1 MNNYQSNT
9 TWPTPHQN
17 VYETNAVKLL
27 QFSQGIGTPVVIIP
41 PQAGHHSNIA
51 DYAPNQSLV
60 QSAAKNYT
68 GSVYVIEWKS
78 CTYTRRNEGIE
89 DLLSQLNECVSHVG
103 GSATL
108 VGLCQGGW
116 LATIYAALYPNQV
129 SSLVIAGA
137 PIDTK
142 AGNSVIHRATK
153 TPLVL
158 YKAIVMLSG
167 GLMLGQTML
176 TAWKSSDLSKHY
188 FERYVYPDDDARR
201 FYKWYDHTQDLAG
214 KWYLWAVEH
223 LFKKNLLG
231 KNELTI
237 DGVKVDLSVLN
248 SLKGVHIVTG
258 VRDDITP
265 SEQSLALQRYTRA
278 QTYLVDAGHIGV
290 FMSHRGIC
298 DVWNGLFAK
307 LDAAA

>member
-1 MNNYQSNT
+1 MNEYQSSNA
-9 TWPTPHQN
+9 WPTPHQ
-17 VYETNAVKLL
+17 VVLETSAVKLL
-27 QFSQGIGTPVVIIP
+27 QFSQGTGTPVVIVP
-41 PQAGHHSNIA
+41 PQAGHHSSIA

-60 QSAAKNYT
+60 ESAAKNYT
-68 GSVYVIEWKS
+68 GSVYTIEWKS
-78 CTYTRRNEGIE
+78 CTYTRRNEGIQ
-89 DLLSQLNECVSHVG
+89 DLLAQLDECVLEVG
-103 GSATL
+103 GKATL

-116 LATIYAALYPNQV
+116 LATIYASLYPNRV
-129 SSLVIAGA
+129 SSLVLAGA

-142 AGNSVIHRATK
+142 AGKSSIHRATK
-153 TPLVL
+153 TPLVM
-158 YKAIVMLSG
+158 YKATVMMSG

-176 TAWKSSDLSKHY
+176 AAWKSSNLSKHY
-188 FERYVYPDDDARR
+188 FERHINPDADTRR
-201 FYKWYDHTQDLAG
+201 FYTWYDHTQDIAG
-214 KWYLWAVEH
+214 KWYLWAVEY

-231 KNELTI
+231 KNELKI
-237 DGVKVDLSVLN
+237 GDAKVDLNVLN
-248 SLKGVHIVTG
+248 NLKGVHIVTG

-265 SEQSLALQRYTRA
+265 SEQSLAIQRYTRA

>member
-1 MNNYQSNT
+1 MNEYQSSNM
-9 TWPTPHQN
+9 WQTPNQ
-17 VYETNAVKLL
+17 VVLETAAVKLL
-27 QFSQGIGTPVVIIP
+27 QFSQGTGTPLIIVP

-51 DYAPNQSLV
+51 DYATNQSLV
-60 QSAAKNYT
+60 QSAAENYT
-68 GSVYVIEWKS
+68 GSVYTIEWKS
-78 CTYTRRNEGIE
+78 CTYARRNEGIE
-89 DLLSQLNECVSHVG
+89 DLLSQLNECVLAAGAKV
-103 GSATL
+103 TL

-116 LATIYAALYPNQV
+116 LATIYAAMNPNQV
-129 SSLVIAGA
+129 RSLVIAGA

-158 YKAIVMLSG
+158 YKAIVMMSG

-176 TAWKSSDLSKHY
+176 AAWKSSDLSKHY
-188 FERYVYPDDDARR
+188 FERYVYPDSDARR
-201 FYKWYDHTQDLAG
+201 FYKWYDHTQNLAG
-214 KWYLWAVEH
+214 KWYLWAVEC

-237 DGVKVDLSVLN
+237 DGVKVDLKVLN
-248 SLKGVHIVTG
+248 NLKGVHIVTG

-278 QTYLVDAGHIGV
+278 QTHLVDAGHIGV
-290 FMSHRGIC
+290 FMSHRGIY
-298 DVWNGLFAK
+298 DVWNGLFAS
-307 LDAAA
+307 LDSA